1 MKTGHLNFDGAKGAG
16 TIQAFRNRSV
26 VGAAFTLIE
35 LLTVIAI
42 IAILASLMIA
52 AFRMATPSKI
62 RNRAAAEM
70 ASLSTLIES
79 YNSKKGFY
87 PADTNRDLT
96 DPAHNNY
103 LITNI
108 PIMLYYELVG
118 SNPPT
123 AIPGGM
129 PTLINS
135 GDERQVFHRN
145 LKETGNKNSSVSEL
159 RGIKFL
165 GIPIK
170 SPDSPDFAFWR
181 YDSSSTNRHHPEGF
195 DLWIEVL
202 VNGQRERVAN
212 WKE

>member
-1 MKTGHLNFDGAKGAG
+1 MKTGHLNFDGKMGEG
-16 TIQAFRNRSV
+16 RAFRNRSV

-52 AFRMATPSKI
+52 GFRMATPSKI

-87 PADTNRDLT
+87 PNDTNRGLT
-96 DPAHNNY
+96 DPANNNY

-118 SNPPT
+118 SNPPVGL
-123 AIPGGM
+123 PN
-129 PTLINS
+129 LINS
-135 GDERQVFHRN
+135 GEERQVFHRN
-145 LKETGNKNSSVSEL
+145 LKETGNKNSSVREL
-159 RGIKFL
+159 QGIKFL

-195 DLWIEVL
+195 DLWIDL
-202 VNGQRERVAN
+202 TVNGQRERVAN